1 MTEHD
6 RQTPAPVR
14 APGLLR
20 VRMARGSAPWLL
32 PAFALVLILAAAS
45 AAVPALLFAAV
56 PAGALALAMVW
67 FFRDPD
73 RVAAGAGFAC
83 AADGVVQFID
93 TRSDGRT
100 RVAVFMNPLNV
111 HVNRAPLE
119 GAVTRIEH
127 RPGGFRPAFDKDS
140 ERNERVIWTF
150 QTEIGE
156 VTVVQIAG
164 AMVRRIVP
172 YLTEGKKVE
181 KGQRIGLIRFGSRVD
196 VYLPAGVAPAV
207 EVGQKVRAGETRL
220 DRD

>member
-6 RQTPAPVR
+6 RQTPAPTR
-14 APGLLR
+14 APGRPQVGL
-20 VRMARGSAPWLL
+20 ARGSAPWLL
-32 PAFALVLILAAAS
+32 PAFALVTALVVASFALWWMALPAAA
-45 AAVPALLFAAV
+45 
-56 PAGALALAMVW
+56 AGALALAMVW
-67 FFRDPD
+67 FFRDPE
-73 RVAAGAGFAC
+73 RVAAGAGLAC

-93 TRSDGRT
+93 AQPDGRT

-119 GAVTRIEH
+119 GVVTRIEH

-156 VTVVQIAG
+156 IEVVQIAG

-172 YLTEGKKVE
+172 YLAEGQQVE

-196 VYLPAGVAPAV
+196 VYLPAGIAPAV